1 MRKMKKS
8 FVFTAHV
15 EQNISKAFGVSYHNE
30 TSPLRFTTVEVTGNG
45 NVTPTGV
52 EGSPCY

>member
-1 MRKMKKS
+1 MKKS